1 MEQAQRAAGFDQ
13 IVTHGD
19 PEPVEEA
26 GQEGVE
32 EHDTGV
38 VDEEPPESS
47 CVAAGG
53 GAGGRRRLFDGSR
66 PRARRVVR

>member
-13 IVTHGD
+13 IVSHGD

-38 VDEEPPESS
+38 VDEEPRSS

-53 GAGGRRRLFDGSR
+53 GAGARRR
-66 PRARRVVR
+66 